1 MDKDGKKNTNAT
13 WISHSTFKT
22 QEGYR
27 TNMVNYD
34 YINNDIDG
42 ATQKTQRKQ
51 KPAFD
56 KMGPFQKRFDEINLI
71 IVTAGPRGEFSK
83 SVCKWVDQ
91 LATGYAKSKCDD
103 STPEEI
109 KSRFAAK
116 VRTDCYTE
124 LHYTSIFGEAA
135 STLEA
140 LEFHC
145 SGQSAGTVQHLT
157 DKNAASK
164 QTGPAAVGAL
174 EGDDDDNNGINDNEF
189 ASMAEH
195 AYPSWQGKFDSEDED
210 GEENGYTVSSKD
222 SQEAEPAVVVIDGSS
237 GSDSEDAG
245 ALPL

>member
-1 MDKDGKKNTNAT
+1 MNVKSQADPVLWYTSKKKQVGRSACHG
-13 WISHSTFKT
+13 IR
-22 QEGYR
+22 QEQMR
-27 TNMVNYD
+27 
-34 YINNDIDG
+34 
-42 ATQKTQRKQ
+42 
-51 KPAFD
+51 
-56 KMGPFQKRFDEINLI
+56 RF
-71 IVTAGPRGEFSK
+71 
-83 SVCKWVDQ
+83 
-91 LATGYAKSKCDD
+91 
-103 STPEEI
+103 I

-164 QTGPAAVGAL
+164 QTGPAAVDAF
-174 EGDDDDNNGINDNEF
+174 EGDDDDNIGTNDNEL
-189 ASMAEH
+189 AIMAEH

-210 GEENGYTVSSKD
+210 GEEENGYTVSSKV

-245 ALPL
+245 GSGSALPLLAATGGLSVSLVAGAAAVASALRGAADRYSYRYNVDVSLNGNAGASVL